1 MSADPYQQ
9 QVRALFADPAHAGA
23 PEGAVKVLLDDQGVR
38 IELSAEV
45 AKSVLAQLRFRAW
58 GCPHVLAAAEF
69 FCAQY
74 EGRAGSDLQ
83 QVSAADLMQSLAV
96 PVEKSGRILVIEDA
110 VGSLAAAIR
119 ETS

>member
-1 MSADPYQQ
+1 MSADPYRQR
-9 QVRALFADPAHAGA
+9 VRALFADPSHAGA
-23 PEGAVKVLLDDQGVR
+23 PEGAVRVLLDDQGVR
-38 IELSAEV
+38 IELSAGVEN
-45 AKSVLAQLRFRAW
+45 SVIQVLRFRAW

-74 EGRAGSDLQ
+74 EGRAVSDLEQ
-83 QVSAADLMQSLAV
+83 FSAGDLMQSLAV

-110 VGSLAAAIR
+110 VRSLAAAIR